1 MGFNGSLG
9 YNNYLSSY
17 NDYQPRLRFFS
28 RHMKTEEFI
37 NWLKEVEEY
46 FDYRRVTESLKV

>member
-9 YNNYLSSY
+9 SNNYLSSY

-28 RHMKTEEFI
+28 GHMKTEEFI
-37 NWLKEVEEY
+37 NWLEEVEEN
-46 FDYRRVTESLKV
+46 F